1 MCRYMNVLLCTI
13 LVSGSLCATPILVN
27 GTDLKEVVKSPDQAL
42 VCDSSGENNVCF
54 SIKQGI
60 IELGSADLQG
70 LESVKKQ
77 RDNLKM
83 RKSSLKR
90 LSAGTVFSS
99 SSGKFITLSNAYIT
113 GGNAVEL
120 QAGTHIELENVIIQ
134 SPEVLLECS
143 KLQAWMCF
151 IDADTVYI
159 ESSSPTS
166 LIKSIRISF
175 DRNATV
181 PCCIQGTFDFE
192 SNETEGL
199 FYAVGAQKISI
210 LFSPEVFK

>member
-13 LVSGSLCATPILVN
+13 LVSGSLCATSIVVN

-42 VCDSSGENNVCF
+42 VCDVPGKNNICF
-54 SIKQGI
+54 SMKQGVI
-60 IELGSADLQG
+60 KMGAADLQG
-70 LESVKKQ
+70 VDSIKRQRHNLEI
-77 RDNLKM
+77 
-83 RKSSLKR
+83 RKPSLTR
-90 LSAGTVFSS
+90 LSTGTVFSS
-99 SSGKFITLSNAYIT
+99 TSGKSITLPNVYISA
-113 GGNAVEL
+113 GDAVEL
-120 QAGTHIELENVIIQ
+120 RAGIQIELENVIIQ

-175 DRNATV
+175 DKNATV

-199 FYAVGAQKISI
+199 FYAVGAQKVSI
-210 LFSPEVFK
+210 LFSPAVFK